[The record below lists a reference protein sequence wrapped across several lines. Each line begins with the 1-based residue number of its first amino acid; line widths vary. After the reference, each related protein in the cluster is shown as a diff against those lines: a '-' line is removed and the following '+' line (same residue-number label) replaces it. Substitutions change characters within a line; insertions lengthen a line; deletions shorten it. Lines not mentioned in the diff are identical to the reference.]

1 MQIYSQ
7 DEDED
12 KHEGSSL
19 AKEGMEDAFLC
30 FGCGNLESKKVKA
43 GQSPKQK
50 GINPLKEIGLLAPLG
65 KLPAR
70 KPFLDNGLY
79 NRNQCRIH
87 QDDLTYNHD
96 QLIEPDVNS
105 GPSQCVGKT
114 NEDISQSQLI
124 KDTCQKSFCASKMSV
139 CLTFPKDNTAQKNNQ
154 YKDLEEILKPVSDL
168 KEQIIKHQCK
178 DSSFV
183 CSFKAMNKNRL
194 DPNKAYE
201 VRKTPAQIWEESKV
215 HCENY
220 FSKDRNH
227 SLIDDPFQVKLDIQ
241 ATVETSCV
249 LQSSASCESS
259 TSDSTKSLSKERSSE
274 ERDKYDI
281 VAELCT
287 NEPRHKHR
295 RLSTDSDLSEGTD
308 GQMKNTMITSP
319 HKCQKVS
326 YKFQSVGNFGKLQVI

>member
-50 GINPLKEIGLLAPLG
+50 GINPLKDIGLLAPLG

-70 KPFLDNGLY
+70 KPFLDYGLY

-96 QLIEPDVNS
+96 QLMEPDVNS
-105 GPSQCVGKT
+105 GPGQCVGKT
-114 NEDISQSQLI
+114 NENISQSQLI
-124 KDTCQKSFCASKMSV
+124 KDTCQKAFCASKMSV

-154 YKDLEEILKPVSDL
+154 YKDLEEILKPVSDH
-168 KEQIIKHQCK
+168 KEQIVKHQCK

-274 ERDKYDI
+274 DRDKYDI
-281 VAELCT
+281 VAKPCT